1 MPGLITNN
9 MALLKVA
16 DKLVRGGDY
25 AGALDA
31 ILKARQ
37 TDPTNKY
44 AEAYEDRVRGL
55 IAQPSGNTAEP
66 SLTGQEQEEAKPST
80 AAPDSRLAEVVAL
93 LDKANSAMAR
103 SDFPEALDYLGQAR
117 RLDPQDED
125 IRVLE
130 EQVRGACEGASP
142 TAAEPFVDFEVVLST
157 LEAYSSE
164 AIALAE
170 SGDYDEA
177 LHLVTKGFMFDPSN
191 QRLREAEQYILVA
204 RQLSDTHQ
212 QTIASAFDHY
222 QRLLE
227 QERLLREELSSHINR
242 AKVFFSNGELEDA
255 LTETA
260 LGYTI
265 DQENEELHDI
275 ERSIW
280 KLKNENAPDADTQA
294 NQEDIARLIRL
305 HILTAE
311 EFAKNGDFER
321 ALDGLAKA
329 YVIDPANMEIKRAE
343 VRIRQAELRHHQAA
357 GSPLKLVYHYD
368 RVVNGE

>member
-1 MPGLITNN
+1 MPGLMTNN

-37 TDPTNKY
+37 ADPTNKY
-44 AEAYEDRVRGL
+44 AEAYEERVQAL
-55 IAQPSGNTAEP
+55 IAQSSESAAETSDSVP
-66 SLTGQEQEEAKPST
+66 VVEQTKPTT

-93 LDKANSAMAR
+93 LDQANAAMAR

-117 RLDPQDED
+117 RLDPNDED

-130 EQVRGACEGASP
+130 EQVREACEGASP
-142 TAAEPFVDFEVVLST
+142 TPTEPYVDFDVVLST

-170 SGDYDEA
+170 GGDYEEA

-191 QRLREAEQYILVA
+191 QLLREAEQYIVTA
-204 RQLSDTHQ
+204 RQLNDTHQ
-212 QTIASAFDHY
+212 QTVASALDHY
-222 QRLLE
+222 QRLLAH
-227 QERLLREELSSHINR
+227 ERMQQEELSSHISR
-242 AKVFFSNGELEDA
+242 AKIFFSNGELEEA
-255 LTETA
+255 LTEIA
-260 LGYTI
+260 LGYTV
-265 DQENEELHDI
+265 DQENGELQEI

-280 KLKNENAPDADTQA
+280 KLKNANAADTDGQA

-329 YVIDPANMEIKRAE
+329 YVIDPANMDIKRAE